1 MSWRTKRVVMTD
13 FAKGTFTD
21 HSVEVEV
28 IEGDLGGE
36 VDILR
41 GSTTHGQGA
50 RRGELGGIDRKRI
63 QRRGISIRMT
73 KQEGPALCSNKA
85 TGETARRCK
94 SHMVR
99 GRQ

>member
-1 MSWRTKRVVMTD
+1 MTD

-41 GSTTHGQGA
+41 GRTTHGWKA
-50 RRGELGGIDRKRI
+50 RRGGIGVTGIDWE
-63 QRRGISIRMT
+63 T
-73 KQEGPALCSNKA
+73 EGYKKDETGTTGPRCIMLDKA

-94 SHMVR
+94 CHMAR

>member
-1 MSWRTKRVVMTD
+1 MAD
-13 FAKGTFTD
+13 LAKGTFTD

-41 GSTTHGQGA
+41 GSTTHGLGA
-50 RRGELGGIDRKRI
+50 RRGGGGGLREFDWE
-63 QRRGISIRMT
+63 RRGIRRI
-73 KQEGPALCSNKA
+73 KGEGTLCS
-85 TGETARRCK
+85 TRQPGETARRSK

-99 GRQ
+99 GKQ